1 MIFVRL
7 KNLREDHDLS
17 QNDIADYLNISQRTY
32 SYYETG
38 VRDIPIQ
45 ILIKLADYYKTSID
59 YLVNRTNTKWLQ
71 KKHIEAL
78 NKYTKPSKK

>member
-1 MIFVRL
+1 MVYIRL

-17 QNDIADYLNISQRTY
+17 QIDIAKYLNISQRTY

-38 VRDIPIQ
+38 GRDIPVQ

-59 YLVNRTNTKWLQ
+59 YLVNRTN
-71 KKHIEAL
+71 
-78 NKYTKPSKK
+78 SK